1 MKKKN
6 IRYLALLALL
16 VAGFVGWNFRDLPQR
31 RLLNKAEA
39 VVFADVDSAAR
50 LLEQVDS
57 ARLTVSAEAHYL
69 LLRALVHEEQW
80 LRANGDTACRF
91 ELNDTAWVARLH
103 HDYVR
108 FEPLRNCYVY
118 ADSAFLAD
126 SAIMLAYTYYD
137 KVTCGGVDGS
147 REARNRFGRCCWLLS
162 RGASPIDSLL
172 QPERLLHLASFAA
185 GQTEDWSLAYRVYQ
199 RFATYHRMY
208 GAINDN
214 KPLICT
220 LRAFDAFRRSP
231 DNAQNLRCLVSDYAF
246 DVMANNRQP
255 FRELASLLFRMD
267 SLASH
272 VVHAT
277 VLEESSGLLGR
288 AFPSRPSSSRHSLP
302 DSLLAPLYTLLQ
314 QTQGRGGI
322 SDVHSI
328 GYTQDRQFILL
339 KDVYSLPA
347 DSTRDESY
355 RDTAWER
362 DERDMAVRRATI
374 LSPSYLRQ
382 ATAWRSRMFTYL
394 ILTLVFAALAVGIA
408 LWLRLRVQRRLR
420 QEERAAHEREA
431 AHLAERLRQKDAM
444 IAMLR
449 GHIMDKSEILD
460 MLEPTA
466 GKRTIINAR
475 NWREIEATLDTAD
488 NGFVNR
494 LRNQF
499 PSFTE
504 EDFRLCM
511 LTRLK
516 LTNTALS
523 AIYLISV
530 SAVQHRKQ
538 KLKKEGFGVTD
549 PSVTFDQLIAAY

>member
-1 MKKKN
+1 MKKKKV
-6 IRYLALLALL
+6 RCLAVLALM
-16 VAGFVGWNFRDLPQR
+16 VAGFVVWNFRDMPQR

-57 ARLTVSAEAHYL
+57 ARLTGSSEAHYL
-69 LLRALVHEEQW
+69 LMRALVHEEQW

-118 ADSAFLAD
+118 ADSAFRSD
-126 SAIMLAYTYYD
+126 SALVRAYTYYD

-147 REARNRFGRCCWLLS
+147 RVARNRFGRCCWLLS
-162 RGASPIDSLL
+162 RGASPMDSLL

-185 GQTEDWSLAYRVYQ
+185 EQTEDWSLAYRVYQ

-231 DNAQNLRCLVSDYAF
+231 DNAQNLRRLVSDYAF
-246 DVMANNRQP
+246 DAMTNNRQP
-255 FRELASLLFRMD
+255 FHELASLLLRMD

-272 VVHAT
+272 VVHAA
-277 VLEESSGLLGR
+277 VFL
-288 AFPSRPSSSRHSLP
+288 PRPSLFSNRSLPHPHLLP

-328 GYTQDRQFILL
+328 GYTQTRQFILL
-339 KDVYSLPA
+339 KDVYSLPT
-347 DSTRDESY
+347 DSTCDESY

-382 ATAWRSRMFTYL
+382 TTAWRSRMFTYI
-394 ILTLVFAALAVGIA
+394 ILTLVLAALAVGIA
-408 LWLRLRVQRRLR
+408 LWLRFRDQRRLR

-499 PSFTE
+499 PNFTE

-516 LTNTALS
+516 LTNAALS

-549 PSVTFDQLIAAY
+549 PSVTFDQVIAAY

>member
-1 MKKKN
+1 MNKN
-6 IRYLALLALL
+6 ILWTSLAILALVMLCLI
-16 VAGFVGWNFRDLPQR
+16 GWCFRDLPQR

-39 VVFADVDSAAR
+39 IVFVDMDSAAH
-50 LLEQVDS
+50 LLQQVDS
-57 ARLTVSAEAHYL
+57 TYLTEGSAAQYL

-91 ELNDTAWVARLH
+91 LLNDTAWEARLH
-103 HDYVR
+103 QDYVR
-108 FEPLRNCYVY
+108 FEPLRNCYIY
-118 ADSAFLAD
+118 ADSAFRAD
-126 SAIMLAYTYYD
+126 SSLVRAYTYYD

-147 REARNRFGRCCWLLS
+147 RVARNRFGRCCWLLS
-162 RGASPIDSLL
+162 RGASPMDSLF
-172 QPERLLHLASFAA
+172 QPDRLLHLATFAA
-185 GQTEDWSLAYRVYQ
+185 EQTEDWSLAYRANQ
-199 RFATYHRMY
+199 RFATYHRRY
-208 GAINDN
+208 GSINAN
-214 KPLICT
+214 EPLICT

-231 DNAQNLRCLVSDYAF
+231 DNAQNLRRLVSDYAF
-246 DVMANNRQP
+246 DAMANNRLP
-255 FRELASLLFRMD
+255 FRDLASQLFRMD

-272 VVHAT
+272 V
-277 VLEESSGLLGR
+277 LR
-288 AFPSRPSSSRHSLP
+288 ASVSPSNHLLP

-314 QTQGRGGI
+314 QTQGRGVI

-328 GYTQDRQFILL
+328 GYTHTRQFILL

-347 DSTRDESY
+347 DSARDVSY
-355 RDTAWER
+355 LDTAWER
-362 DERDMAVRRATI
+362 DERDMAARRATI

-382 ATAWRSRMFTYL
+382 TTAWRSRMFTYI
-394 ILTLVFAALAVGIA
+394 ILTIILAALAVGIA
-408 LWLRLRVQRRLR
+408 LWLRLRDQRRLR
-420 QEERAAHEREA
+420 REERTAHEREA

-466 GKRTIINAR
+466 GKRTTINAR

-499 PSFTE
+499 PDFTE

-516 LTNTALS
+516 LTNAALS
-523 AIYLISV
+523 SIYLISV

-549 PSVTFDQLIAAY
+549 PGVTFDQVIASY